1 MKAAGYHIAITGGS
15 RGIGL
20 ALAHKFLSEG
30 NRVLVIARNPARLE
44 AVLEKEPRFLACAA
58 DLSGEDGL
66 AIATHFIEREFGGLN
81 VLVNN
86 AGVQV
91 IGALGDGSGAA
102 ELRREIAVNV
112 TAPVLLTEALL
123 PLLRKNGGGAVVNVS
138 SVLGI
143 VPKESAA
150 VYSASKAFVQSFS
163 IALRYQLEGAGL
175 RVFDIMPPMVDT
187 DMTAGRGGGKIT
199 PEALADE
206 FWSYWLHDKF
216 EVPIGKTKLLRA
228 VHRLS
233 PALARRA
240 VRRR

>member
-1 MKAAGYHIAITGGS
+1 MKADGHHVAITGAS

-20 ALAHKFLSEG
+20 ALARKFLGAG
-30 NRVLVIARNPARLE
+30 NRVLLIAHNPARLE

-66 AIATHFIEREFGGLN
+66 ATATRFIEREFGGLN

-91 IGALGDGSGAA
+91 IGALGDGAGDW
-102 ELRREIAVNV
+102 RHEIAVNV

-143 VPKESAA
+143 APKESAA
-150 VYSASKAFVQSFS
+150 VYSASKAFIQSFS
-163 IALRYQLEGAGL
+163 IALRYQLEGAGP

-187 DMTAGRGGGKIT
+187 DMTAGRGDGKIT

-206 FWSYWLHDKF
+206 FWSYWLRDKF

-233 PALARRA
+233 PALARRS